1 MESRRA
7 ILESPSLPKGQC
19 LPQNSDYVPI
29 SEGLLQRRGLE
40 VTKQFQPEGLQILDR
55 LETHIG
61 RVWRHIVK
69 SFYALTAQP
78 PPACFL
84 FAPQNDGTRSGKN
97 PRTLGQ

>member
-7 ILESPSLPKGQC
+7 ILEGLRLPKGEC

-55 LETHIG
+55 LETHIC
-61 RVWRHIVK
+61 RVWRRIVE
-69 SFYALTAQP
+69 SFYTVTAQP
-78 PPACFL
+78 PAACFL
-84 FAPQNDGTRSGKN
+84 FAPQNDGARCGKN
-97 PRTLGQ
+97 PCPLGQ